1 MMAEIDREQP
11 LVNVRTMEQAMGNT
25 VAQPRMQTTLLTIF
39 ALVAVALAIIGV
51 YGVMAYT
58 VSQRTQEI
66 AVRLALG
73 ASRADV
79 LLMVVGQGA
88 RLAAPGIAIGLVAA
102 VVVTRAVQSLVF
114 RTEVLDPA
122 TYGGAALTVAI
133 AALLASYIPARRAA
147 NVLPV
152 TALVKPT

>member
-1 MMAEIDREQP
+1 
-11 LVNVRTMEQAMGNT
+11 
-25 VAQPRMQTTLLTIF
+25 
-39 ALVAVALAIIGV
+39 
-51 YGVMAYT
+51 
-58 VSQRTQEI
+58 
-66 AVRLALG
+66 
-73 ASRADV
+73 
-79 LLMVVGQGA
+79 MVVGQGA